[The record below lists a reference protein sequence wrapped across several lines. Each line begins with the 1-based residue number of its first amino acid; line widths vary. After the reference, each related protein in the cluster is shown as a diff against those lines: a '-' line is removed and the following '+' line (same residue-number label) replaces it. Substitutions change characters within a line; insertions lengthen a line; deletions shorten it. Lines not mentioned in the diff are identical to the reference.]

1 MGRPRVKLV
10 LAIVIGAALGYGVG
24 VGQGT
29 VVRPPLVVGQDAAY
43 PSSDARVQLDDV
55 GGRVLDIRPTSGDTK
70 LLLVFYP
77 GGFVRPQAYEW
88 LGHALPNQGVETV
101 IPEMPVDLAVL
112 GIDRADAL
120 IDHYAQGRPVVLA
133 GHSLGG
139 AMAASYAAKHPD
151 RLRGLLLMGAYPA
164 NDTSLASASF
174 KALSLLAERDNVAK
188 PDAVRGGLAR
198 LPQGSELVLVPGAV
212 HAFFGRYGPQ
222 AGDGV
227 PTVAR
232 ADAEASI
239 VAAVGPYL
247 DAVAP

>member
-1 MGRPRVKLV
+1 MRRPRAKHV
-10 LAIVIGAALGYGVG
+10 LAVVVAAVLGYGLG
-24 VGQGT
+24 IGQGF
-29 VVRPPLVVGQDAAY
+29 VVRPPLVVGQDAVY

-55 GGRVLDIRPTSGDTK
+55 GGRVLDIRPVAGEAQVV
-70 LLLVFYP
+70 LVFYP
-77 GGFVRPQAYEW
+77 GGLVRPQAYEW
-88 LGHALPNQGVETV
+88 LGHALASQGVETV

-139 AMAASYAAKHPD
+139 AMAASYAAKHPE

-198 LPQGSELVLVPGAV
+198 LPQGSELVVIPGAV

-232 ADAEASI
+232 VDAERSI

-247 DAVAP
+247 DSVAR